1 MTRPA
6 LSYDYT
12 CFADGVLHLKKR
24 FFNWSSFHFLNV
36 VFYYT
41 IINETDFY
49 DIKKYVSIANIFASK
64 KCLCLVHD
72 IQPTFPSV

>member
-1 MTRPA
+1 MA
-6 LSYDYT
+6 
-12 CFADGVLHLKKR
+12 HLVV
-24 FFNWSSFHFLNV
+24 FILSFHFLNV

-64 KCLCLVHD
+64 KMSLFGD